1 MRGSGENPG
10 VLHLSPQR
18 QQSHNGGSPDSARTA
33 DPKLIQFVKALARAA
48 AERDFNQSRENSGQ
62 TDE

>member
-10 VLHLSPQR
+10 VLRLSPQR
-18 QQSHNGGSPDSARTA
+18 QQSHNGRSPDSARTA
-33 DPKLIQFVKALARAA
+33 DPKLIMFVKALARAA
-48 AERDFNQSRENSGQ
+48 AERDFTNSRENSGQ

>member
-1 MRGSGENPG
+1 MAGRGDKPLS
-10 VLHLSPQR
+10 LRLSPQR

-33 DPKLIQFVKALARAA
+33 DPKLIMFVKALARAA
-48 AERDFNQSRENSGQ
+48 AERDFRNSRENSGQ

>member
-1 MRGSGENPG
+1 MAGRGDKQG
-10 VLHLSPQR
+10 VLRLSPQR
-18 QQSHNGGSPDSARTA
+18 QQSHNGGSPDSARAA

-48 AERDFNQSRENSGQ
+48 AERDFKNARETSGQ

>member
-1 MRGSGENPG
+1 MAGRGEKPG
-10 VLHLSPQR
+10 LLRLSPQR

-48 AERDFNQSRENSGQ
+48 AERDFKNSRQ
-62 TDE
+62 DFRTD